1 MSFVPKRKEASQD
14 SSGDCESNSSHSD
27 SDSSSS
33 LQILELS
40 PDLGSAQPLCIPPQR
55 PHPKPLRPALKQSTS
70 WNSTSTRTST
80 HELHVSFVIPTRS
93 EPDCTL
99 LAMHPL
105 FAYTHL
111 DHAPISCDIAYA
123 PSARTILDR
132 ATREPI
138 PASVLDEPATEP
150 PLYTQLILRSSLFPW
165 DVVVRPHA
173 AAAPAPASP
182 RSRCPRRR
190 RKITNLDV
198 LYALQDTLSA
208 RVTQDEWA
216 GLGARARR
224 RISHAY
230 ETRCIAR
237 GGGWDAGVRRIDWL
251 EGRTRLV
258 GIELLPPQKD
268 CAVAPAT
275 LVFKKPA

>member
-1 MSFVPKRKEASQD
+1 MYSPATTASEAFAPGTQTVD
-14 SSGDCESNSSHSD
+14 E
-27 SDSSSS
+27 
-33 LQILELS
+33 LELHVDAYEHAWCVLRVIAGY
-40 PDLGSAQPLCIPPQR
+40 DLMQAVP
-55 PHPKPLRPALKQSTS
+55 
-70 WNSTSTRTST
+70 
-80 HELHVSFVIPTRS
+80 ELHVSFCIPIRS

-150 PLYTQLILRSSLFPW
+150 PLSTQLILRSSLFPW

-237 GGGWDAGVRRIDWL
+237 GGGWGAGVRRIDWL
-251 EGRTRLV
+251 G
-258 GIELLPPQKD
+258 G
-268 CAVAPAT
+268 A
-275 LVFKKPA
+275 